1 MSRKNINA
9 QLLGRAEDEFFYN
22 LDAWLFAGDF
32 FMITQPILFKAKTV
46 HIHVYDLHTQ
56 KEITS
61 QTV

>member
-9 QLLGRAEDEFFYN
+9 QLLGRAENEFFYN
-22 LDAWLFAGDF
+22 LDAWSFAGDF

-46 HIHVYDLHTQ
+46 HIYDLHTQ